1 MIQQACRAN
10 IFGMLTKLGTITRDI
25 NSAAMWAG
33 VTAFVWYAF
42 GAVPLHIAVA
52 SQLGLTADQSSSWIL
67 IIRPSGAVAAIDRQH
82 VG

>member
-1 MIQQACRAN
+1 MGRAD

-25 NSAAMWAG
+25 NAAAMWAV

-52 SQLGLTADQSSSWIL
+52 SQLGPTADQSSIWIF
-67 IIRPSGAVAAIDRQH
+67 II
-82 VG
+82 